1 MFLGI
6 DIGTTAIKFAVI
18 EQEKIKYQQTIPVT
32 THREVSGACYQK
44 TDELLRVLQI
54 GVQSIP
60 KDMRS
65 HIAKV
70 SFSVA
75 MHSVWPQPDE
85 KVFIWSDTQAEQ
97 LMADFKKDPLAQKF
111 YEKTG
116 TPIHAMSPFAKLL
129 YFERSKI
136 YPPQTRYYGIKEL
149 VMHYFTEQYVID
161 YATATATGL
170 FDNQQLI
177 WDAEILAYV
186 GIQEEQLAA
195 AVDTTTEFPLTAA
208 AAEALKLP
216 LAAKVAIGASDGC
229 LAAFASYTVTKIP
242 NSLTIGTSASVRKVT
257 RQPIF
262 QPVKQNFCYY
272 LNREYYVI
280 GAPSNNGGCVLEW
293 ASRIYAD
300 TPAEFFVALPENLQA
315 SVIGAQQLQFHP
327 FINGERAPLWQS
339 EVTGTLK
346 NLTIRHT
353 KADLIRSVVEGILL
367 NIRTLTEMVAIS
379 GELSLSGGFFKSP
392 VLQQL
397 TADILGVDCYLSA
410 YNEPVMGLYYLIYG
424 SQTDRELPVEKIAS
438 DPQNYQAYTDVF
450 TNYFDD

>member
-161 YATATATGL
+161 YATATATGRTSTRARRRRA
-170 FDNQQLI
+170 NRRRP
-177 WDAEILAYV
+177 ATN
-186 GIQEEQLAA
+186 GSCR
-195 AVDTTTEFPLTAA
+195 TTSS
-208 AAEALKLP
+208 
-216 LAAKVAIGASDGC
+216 I
-229 LAAFASYTVTKIP
+229 
-242 NSLTIGTSASVRKVT
+242 
-257 RQPIF
+257 
-262 QPVKQNFCYY
+262 
-272 LNREYYVI
+272 
-280 GAPSNNGGCVLEW
+280 
-293 ASRIYAD
+293 
-300 TPAEFFVALPENLQA
+300 
-315 SVIGAQQLQFHP
+315 
-327 FINGERAPLWQS
+327 
-339 EVTGTLK
+339 
-346 NLTIRHT
+346 
-353 KADLIRSVVEGILL
+353 
-367 NIRTLTEMVAIS
+367 
-379 GELSLSGGFFKSP
+379 
-392 VLQQL
+392 
-397 TADILGVDCYLSA
+397 
-410 YNEPVMGLYYLIYG
+410 
-424 SQTDRELPVEKIAS
+424 
-438 DPQNYQAYTDVF
+438 
-450 TNYFDD
+450 